1 MIVQVQ
7 DGRRDIGL
15 VELGNMNIENEIV
28 PKMITKYLNTLGNTT
43 INEMTCSDV
52 KYNFSVRIVNLYKG
66 EERWKFADSWRD
78 RHDYILVIDSEI
90 PLPKVICD
98 EYKEKYFKDERAL
111 KYPLEWAFE
120 PEMIDDLKYMG
131 IDLTS
136 FSFGKAGLHF
146 KNWE

>member
-1 MIVQVQ
+1 
-7 DGRRDIGL
+7 
-15 VELGNMNIENEIV
+15 MNIEDEIV
-28 PKMITKYLNTLGNTT
+28 PKMITKYMNTFGNKR
-43 INEMTCSDV
+43 INEMTCSDT

-66 EERWKFADSWRD
+66 EERWEFADSWRTNY
-78 RHDYILVIDSEI
+78 DYVVVVDSEV
-90 PLPKVICD
+90 PVPRVVCD
-98 EYKEKYFKDERAL
+98 EYREKHFKNERAL
-111 KYPLEWAFE
+111 QYPLIWAFE

>member
-1 MIVQVQ
+1 
-7 DGRRDIGL
+7 
-15 VELGNMNIENEIV
+15 
-28 PKMITKYLNTLGNTT
+28 MITKYMNTLGNKK
-43 INEMTCSDV
+43 INKMTCSDT

-90 PLPKVICD
+90 PLPRVICD

-136 FSFGKAGLHF
+136 WSFGKSGLHF
-146 KNWE
+146 KNYE